1 MLRCVA
7 NGDGNSRRQRGG
19 RRRMMVEEWEEDV
32 DVEKVAVVHVHD
44 SVAQNS

>member
-1 MLRCVA
+1 MVMA
-7 NGDGNSRRQRGG
+7 IAGDRGGG